1 MKTLL
6 TLLLFLPL
14 ASVAQPKPELVATI
28 HEKDFI
34 AEGIAYN
41 PADKSFYVGSI
52 HKNKIVKISA
62 SGKIT
67 NFVSSHQD
75 SIGQLVGLRIDEA
88 KQHLWACNNEGEGIV
103 GGKSHMHQYD
113 LKTGKLIRKYSYQAK
128 GETHLFNDAVLLNG
142 KVYISDSEFKA
153 VYQIDPIAG
162 KLELFLQS
170 DQLRYANGI
179 TTIPGTSSL
188 VVSSSNGL
196 ASINVETKSISL
208 IPFSSYYII
217 GVDGLYFYRDSFIG
231 IQNVTYPAS
240 INRYYLNSSKDNIT
254 KADLLLADDADFD
267 VPTTGAIVDHWIYY
281 IANSQLSNYSKGIVE
296 DPKKLADT
304 KIMRIK
310 IR

>member
-1 MKTLL
+1 MKNLL

-14 ASVAQPKPELVATI
+14 FSVAQSKPELVATI

-62 SGKIT
+62 SGHIT
-67 NFVSSHQD
+67 DFVSSHQD

-88 KQHLWACNNEGEGIV
+88 KQHLWACNNEGEGLL
-103 GGKSHMHQYD
+103 GGKSHVHQYD

-128 GETHLFNDAVLLNG
+128 DETHLFNDAVLLNG
-142 KVYISDSEFKA
+142 NVYISDSEFKA
-153 VYQIDPIAG
+153 VYKIDPIAG
-162 KLELFLQS
+162 TLQLFLQS

-179 TTIPGTSSL
+179 TTVPGTSTL
-188 VVSSSNGL
+188 VVSSTNGL
-196 ASINVETKSISL
+196 ASIHVETKAISF

-217 GVDGLYFYRDSFIG
+217 GVDGLYFYKDSFIG

-240 INRYYLNSSKDNIT
+240 INRYYLNSSKDNII
-254 KADLLLADDADFD
+254 KASLLLADDADFD
-267 VPTTGAIVDHWIYY
+267 VPTTGALVDDWLYY
-281 IANSQLSNYSKGIVE
+281 IANSQLNNYSKGVIE
-296 DPKKLADT
+296 DPKKLEDT
-304 KIMRIK
+304 RIMRIK

>member
-14 ASVAQPKPELVATI
+14 ISVAQSKPELVATI

-52 HKNKIVKISA
+52 HKNKIVKISS

-67 NFVSSHQD
+67 DFVSSHQD

-88 KQHLWACNNEGEGIV
+88 KQHLWACNNEGEEIV
-103 GGKSHMHQYD
+103 DGKSQMYQYN
-113 LKTGKLIRKYSYQAK
+113 LKTGKLIRKYSYQAQ

-142 KVYISDSEFKA
+142 NVYVSDSEFKA
-153 VYQIDPIAG
+153 VYKIDPIAG

-179 TTIPGTSSL
+179 TTIPGTSTL

-196 ASINVETKSISL
+196 ASINVETKAISF

-217 GVDGLYFYRDSFIG
+217 GIDGLYFYKDSFIG

-240 INRYYLNSSKDNIT
+240 INRYYLNSTKDSIV
-254 KADLLLADDADFD
+254 KASLLLADDADFD
-267 VPTTGAIVDHWIYY
+267 VPTTGAIVDDWLYY
-281 IANSQLSNYSKGIVE
+281 IANSQLSNYSKGVVE
-296 DPKKLADT
+296 DPKKLEDT
-304 KIMRIK
+304 RIMRIK